1 MRAFEYASPTTKEQA
16 VSLLGRSWND
26 AQALAGGTDLLSLMK
41 DDVVAPKRVVNLKGV
56 EELRGIRFDP
66 RNGLRLGAL
75 VTWDEVLDDA
85 NVRRHYPSLHAAAGE
100 IGGPQIRSVGTV
112 GGNLCQRPRCWYYRG
127 GFGLL
132 GQAQGGRSMVVDGD
146 NRYHAILGNEGPA
159 YFVSPSTMAPLL
171 IALGA
176 TVRLFGPKGAREVPV
191 EKFFRVPRTSEERE
205 HDLAPGEIVT
215 EVRVPPSSARSASYE
230 VREKEALDW
239 PLAAASVALK
249 MNGNRVQTARVVLGH
264 VAPIPWTS
272 PEAEAALVGK
282 AITESVAQAAGDA
295 AVAKAKALSGNAYK
309 IQLARVAVKRAL
321 LEAAGGG
328 AR

>member
-1 MRAFEYASPTTKEQA
+1 MRAFEYASPKSKEQA
-16 VSLLGRSWND
+16 VALLGKSWND
-26 AQALAGGTDLLSLMK
+26 AQVLAGGTDLLSLMK

-75 VTWDEVLDDA
+75 VTWHEVLDDA
-85 NVRRHYPSLHAAAGE
+85 NIRRHYPSLHAAAGE

-132 GQAQGGRSMVVDGD
+132 GQAQGGRSMVVDGE

-176 TVRLFGPKGAREVPV
+176 TVSLFGPEGAREVPV

-215 EVRVPPSSARSASYE
+215 EVRVPASSARSANYE
-230 VREKEALDW
+230 VREKEGLDW
-239 PLAAASVALK
+239 PIVTAAVALR
-249 MNGNRVQTARVVLGH
+249 MSGSTVQSARVVLGH
-264 VAPIPWTS
+264 VAPVPWPS
-272 PEAEAALVGK
+272 PEAEAALAGK
-282 AITESVAQAAGDA
+282 VVSEAVAQAAGDA
-295 AVAKAKALSGNAYK
+295 AVRRARALSGNGYK
-309 IQLARVAVKRAL
+309 LQLARVAVKRAVL
-321 LEAAGGG
+321 AAAGGG

>member
-321 LEAAGGG
+321 LAAAAGG